1 VDLSEELK
9 PPEMLLSI
17 GQHEYKG
24 NYYDTPIMTA
34 GEFSAIVAVSKS
46 KKSFLKS
53 ALLACY
59 IGGNSNIQFS
69 NIKTHRKENYT
80 ILDFDTEMGNYYA
93 QRSFR
98 RVIEMVGQDYPNYK
112 SYVTRSLTSSQRL
125 QLIDYCLKNQET
137 LYKTKIKLVS
147 IDGIADLVEN
157 TNDIVMSKEASD
169 YIMRWTYDYNI
180 HITTVI
186 HKSGLTGKPLGH
198 LGTYVLKKAETVIE
212 LDLNEDGSVK
222 VTNSYSRGYK
232 FDDFE
237 FAIDKNA
244 LPYLIE

>member
-1 VDLSEELK
+1 
-9 PPEMLLSI
+9 
-17 GQHEYKG
+17 
-24 NYYDTPIMTA
+24 
-34 GEFSAIVAVSKS
+34 
-46 KKSFLKS
+46 
-53 ALLACY
+53 
-59 IGGNSNIQFS
+59 
-69 NIKTHRKENYT
+69 
-80 ILDFDTEMGNYYA
+80 
-93 QRSFR
+93 
-98 RVIEMVGQDYPNYK
+98 
-112 SYVTRSLTSSQRL
+112 
-125 QLIDYCLKNQET
+125 
-137 LYKTKIKLVS
+137 
-147 IDGIADLVEN
+147 
-157 TNDIVMSKEASD
+157 MSKEASD